1 MGIFSFVQISE
12 WEAGDVAEIARTLG
26 ISPTKIVQDD
36 WVGQAQMLV
45 AGPQP

>member
-12 WEAGDVAEIARTLG
+12 WETEDVAEIAKALG
-26 ISPTKIVQDD
+26 ISPTKIIQDD